1 MRVLLVAPNASARM
15 GGEAILPLHW
25 LRELRALGV
34 DAHLLT
40 HERCRA
46 ELEDS
51 PYAEMPISY
60 VADSSGERAV
70 WRFQKGAKG
79 FAWRA
84 SGFLLSLLSM
94 MRLGKEVRRK
104 VDAEGFDLIHQ
115 VIPVSP
121 RLASPVTHK
130 TVPVVIGP
138 LNGNMRFPDGF
149 AKDYGDGSEAA
160 EEMARGLSAFTHRL
174 LPGKPNAARILV
186 SNQRTEEGLPEG
198 VNRGRV
204 THFIENGVDLDQWQA
219 SSPLPEGPA
228 RFIFVGRLVNWKAVD
243 ILLDAFSRLDAGETL
258 TICGDGPERGRL
270 ERFAKARGLEDRVT
284 FTGRVPQDEITARV
298 ADSHVL
304 VLPSLYEC
312 GGAVVLEAMA
322 MERAVIASDWGGPS
336 DYVTPETGILIEPT
350 SRQGFSDALANAMRD
365 LGGDMDRIK
374 SMGQAGRK
382 RVEQHFAWKKK
393 GEAMLR
399 IYKEILGGS

>member
-40 HERCRA
+40 HERCRE
-46 ELEDS
+46 ELEAS
-51 PYAEMPISY
+51 AYAQMPISY
-60 VADSSGERAV
+60 VADSGAEKSV

-121 RLASPVTHK
+121 RLASPVTHPK
-130 TVPVVIGP
+130 VPVVIGP
-138 LNGNMRFPDGF
+138 LNGNMTFPDGF
-149 AKDYGDGSEAA
+149 AKDYGDGSETA
-160 EEMARGLSAFTHRL
+160 EEMARGLSAFTHKL
-174 LPGKPNAARILV
+174 LPGKPRAARILV

-198 VNRGRV
+198 VEASKV
-204 THFIENGVDLDQWQA
+204 SHFVENGVDLATW
-219 SSPLPEGPA
+219 SSATPLPEGPA

-243 ILLDAFSRLDAGETL
+243 ILLDAFSRLDRGETL
-258 TICGDGPERGRL
+258 TICGDGAEKTKL
-270 ERFAKARGLEDRVT
+270 ERYARARGLEDRVT
-284 FTGRVPQDEITARV
+284 FTGSVPQEEITRRV
-298 ADSHVL
+298 AESHIL
-304 VLPSLYEC
+304 VLPSVYEC

-336 DYVTPETGILIEPT
+336 DYVTSETGILVKPT

-365 LGGDMDRIK
+365 LGSDMGRIRT
-374 SMGQAGRK
+374 MGQAGRR
-382 RVEQHFAWKKK
+382 RVEEHFAWKKK
-393 GEAMLR
+393 GEAMVG
-399 IYKEILGGS
+399 IYEEILSCR